1 MITTMPPQQRSPG
14 AIPVLLYGQLSGI
27 RTRHDVT
34 IVTLAGPDEAE
45 LEAVEQLRRSGLEV
59 HAVERSQVAG
69 LRGWVRLGSMAA
81 AWLFSAVPKR
91 TIWYRESRM
100 QSAID
105 RVLADRRFDLI
116 QVENLAAGVY
126 RLPSTIPKLLAHHE
140 VLRGRPIDWTAWR
153 RPRPVRSVVDEFDWH
168 RWAGHQASVLRR
180 FDRVQV
186 FSHRD
191 AASIVGIAPDVAPR
205 VRVNP
210 FCLEIPPA
218 ADHRRERPGT
228 VVYVGSFLHPPNV
241 DAAVWLVED
250 IMPRLR
256 VLFPG
261 VRLTIVGADP
271 RGRIRQLPRDDVRL
285 TGFVPDL
292 DPLLE
297 EAAVVVAPVR
307 IGGGQ
312 RMKVLYAMAAGKA
325 VVTTTRGAE
334 GLDAP
339 GTASALHIED
349 DADGIARA
357 VASLLH
363 SPSLRHEIGRRGR
376 ALVEEHYAP
385 HAYARRAEAIYDE
398 LRRNAA

>member
-1 MITTMPPQQRSPG
+1 MITTMPPQQRSAG
-14 AIPVLLYGQLSGI
+14 AIPVLQYGLLSGI
-27 RTRHDVT
+27 RKRHDVT
-34 IVTLAGPDEAE
+34 IVTLAGPDQAE
-45 LEAVEQLRRSGLEV
+45 LDAVEQLRRSGLEV
-59 HAVERSQVAG
+59 HAVERSRMIG
-69 LRGWVRLGSMAA
+69 WKGSLRFGSMAA
-81 AWLFSAVPKR
+81 AWMFSTVPKR

-105 RVLADRRFDLI
+105 RVLADHRFDVI

-126 RLPSTIPKLLAHHE
+126 RLPAAIPKLLAHHE
-140 VLRGRPIDWTAWR
+140 VLRRRPIDWTAWR
-153 RPRPVRSVVDEFDWH
+153 RPRPVRSVVDELDWH

-180 FDRVQV
+180 FDRIQV
-186 FSHRD
+186 FSRRD
-191 AASIVGIAPDVAPR
+191 AASIMEIAPDVSPR
-205 VRVNP
+205 VRINP
-210 FCLEIPPA
+210 FCLELPPA

-241 DAAVWLVED
+241 DAAIWLVED

-271 RGRIRQLPRDDVRL
+271 RGRIPQLARDDVRL

-297 EAAVVVAPVR
+297 EAAVVVAPIR

-339 GTASALHIED
+339 GTASALRIED

-357 VASLLH
+357 IAALLD

-398 LRRNAA
+398 LRRIAA